1 MTTLR
6 YHFLEDQRDAMILLA
21 RIMILAIY
29 LYFGWTYLTD
39 HATVL
44 AYLRSVHAPVPEFT
58 AIVATVIEF
67 FGGLVLLFG
76 FWTRPLR
83 CSPSIRSAPASS
95 ATRSGI
101 RRIRPSITPSSST
114 SSRTSASRPASCSY
128 ARSGQANTRSTA
140 SKAPR
145 LAGHERTMR
154 RHRPF
159 VHLPRIRSPT

>member
-76 FWTRPLR
+76 FWTRPLAALFAVYTIGTGIIGHAFWN
-83 CSPSIRSAPASS
+83 STNPA
-95 ATRSGI
+95 
-101 RRIRPSITPSSST
+101 SST

>member
-76 FWTRPLR
+76 FYTIGTGIIGHAFWNSTN
-83 CSPSIRSAPASS
+83 PAEHH
-95 ATRSGI
+95 AF
-101 RRIRPSITPSSST
+101 
-114 SSRTSASRPASCSY
+114 
-128 ARSGQANTRSTA
+128 
-140 SKAPR
+140 
-145 LAGHERTMR
+145 
-154 RHRPF
+154 F
-159 VHLPRIRSPT
+159 VHFFKNISISAGFLFLCALGPGKYSIDGK